1 VPACKRP
8 CLCRT
13 PPPPFPR
20 YQYHNIFSLLRELGG
35 EWPLSDWT
43 TSGFWSPRGLVTQ
56 APVFSQLPRLPTM
69 LGQFVHTFPLPW
81 DIPLQ
86 VGALGCRGLG
96 AEGHGASA
104 SAQLAL
110 AGAPAPPHGP
120 PPAPPPHPPQERLTM
135 LPFLLSFLDYD
146 SDPETFLRCAAA
158 RR

>member
-1 VPACKRP
+1 MPLRCKACAVAALQPVAARCASGAGLQTPVPLP
-8 CLCRT
+8 NS
-13 PPPPFPR
+13 PPPFPR

-120 PPAPPPHPPQERLTM
+120 PPAPPPT
-135 LPFLLSFLDYD
+135 
-146 SDPETFLRCAAA
+146 
-158 RR
+158 RRRSA